1 MKRSGI
7 SFVLLTTAVGAAA
20 VLGAASLEACGH
32 SAPVTSSGTGTG
44 SPTKE
49 QGLVAFETM
58 RSVLQHPRCQNCH
71 PRGDAPLQGD
81 DGHPH
86 AQNVQRG
93 PDGKGQ
99 VGERCTTCH
108 GPMNPPESY
117 GGHTP
122 PGVAT
127 GWRMPKPEER
137 LVFVGMAPGAL
148 CEQLK
153 DPSRNGGKEEALR
166 RNERLGQPNVKR
178 PAGRLAW
185 FHAASVGE
193 TNAVL
198 PLMEALAKERPSLSF
213 WAWVWGTTGALLAA
227 ATHHRS
233 IEVVA
238 THPTSFYEKYIRPT
252 ISNSDYRAL
261 HDEIV
266 ALPKSV

>member
-153 DPSRNGGKEEALR
+153 DPSRNGGKDMAALR
-166 RNERLGQPNVKR
+166 VHLDDPLVTWGWTPGLGRAPIPVARQVFLDAFTTW
-178 PAGRLAW
+178 AGA
-185 FHAASVGE
+185 
-193 TNAVL
+193 
-198 PLMEALAKERPSLSF
+198 
-213 WAWVWGTTGALLAA
+213 GA
-227 ATHHRS
+227 
-233 IEVVA
+233 
-238 THPTSFYEKYIRPT
+238 PCPQ
-252 ISNSDYRAL
+252 
-261 HDEIV
+261 
-266 ALPKSV
+266 